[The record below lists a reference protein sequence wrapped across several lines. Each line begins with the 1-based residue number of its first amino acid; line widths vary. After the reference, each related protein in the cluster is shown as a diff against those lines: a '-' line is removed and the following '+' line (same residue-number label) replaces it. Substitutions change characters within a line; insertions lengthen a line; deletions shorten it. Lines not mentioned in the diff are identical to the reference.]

1 MEALRG
7 WITLI
12 DDDVVKIGSAAAGA
26 RQKMNKSKPVSNKQD
41 NVGKIKPTQWIL
53 WWFSLNLCNFEFYEK
68 YTFYIPLMYRNLA
81 DVRSNFMSTDI

>member
-1 MEALRG
+1 VEALRG

-41 NVGKIKPTQWIL
+41 NVGKIKPTQ
-53 WWFSLNLCNFEFYEK
+53 
-68 YTFYIPLMYRNLA
+68 
-81 DVRSNFMSTDI
+81 